1 MNTNEKESIMKRTQV
16 LVLLLALLLI
26 VPGMLFAEGQQE
38 KDESPQEFYEGNR
51 MTMIIPMSA
60 GGGFDTFGRIL
71 AKYIENHMDIKVNV
85 ENVPGGGG
93 VIGMNQ
99 LFVSEPDGLTLGY
112 VAGTSAI
119 LGDIRGL
126 EGINFKL
133 DEYEFLGR
141 HNYEPKGMYV
151 RSNSKYKDFY
161 DIIDAE
167 GLKIGTSGTG
177 SGDHQAQS
185 VIMKLF
191 GVDANVIT
199 GYGGTS
205 ELYLALARGEIDL
218 TQGSGSGALGT
229 VQSGDIRPILIYT
242 RGIPDYFEEYNPN
255 LITEIPSNEREEEVI
270 SALTGLYELE
280 RVFAFPPD
288 TDPELV
294 EYVRGIFADIAED
307 EDFLADCE
315 RSNISIQWA
324 SGERIEEIAKQMTE
338 GAEILRPFLDL

>member
-1 MNTNEKESIMKRTQV
+1 MMKRANV
-16 LVLLLALLLI
+16 VLMLLVLLLLI
-26 VPGMLFAEGQQE
+26 PGGLFAAGQQE
-38 KDESPQEFYEGNR
+38 MGESPEQFYEGNR

-71 AKYIENHMDIKVNV
+71 AKYIEKHMDVRVNV

-99 LFVSEPDGLTLGY
+99 LYVSDSDGLTLGY
-112 VAGTSAI
+112 VAGTTAI
-119 LGDIRGL
+119 LGGIRGL
-126 EGINFKL
+126 EGINFEL
-133 DEYEFLGR
+133 SEYEFLGR
-141 HNYEPKGMYV
+141 HNAEPKAMYV
-151 RSNSKYKDFY
+151 RSGSGYEDFY
-161 DIIDAE
+161 DVMEADK
-167 GLKIGTSGTG
+167 LKIGTSGTG

-185 VIMKLF
+185 VITKLF
-191 GVDANVIT
+191 DVNANVIT

-229 VQSGDIRPILIYT
+229 VQSGDIRPVLVYT
-242 RGIPDYFEEYNPN
+242 EGGVPDYFAEYEPT
-255 LITEIPSNEREEEVI
+255 LISDVPSTDHEKEVVE
-270 SALTGLYELE
+270 ALTGLYALE

-288 TDPELV
+288 TDKALV
-294 EYVRGIFADIAED
+294 DYVRDVFADIAED

-315 RSNISIQWA
+315 RSNVSIQWA

-338 GAEILRPFLDL
+338 GAEILRPYLDL